1 MYTDIEKSSYCR
13 VLHCIDDVRSPS
25 LFVLYLLSNA
35 IVNAAL
41 KHPSG
46 TVSYGTIMENLCR
59 IPCVSYDNRIHSKSF
74 VFLSPVPSLYPIVY
88 FLFVVSVGLRE

>member
-1 MYTDIEKSSYCR
+1 MCIDIEKSSYCT
-13 VLHCIDDVRSPS
+13 VLHCRDDVRSPS

-46 TVSYGTIMENLCR
+46 IVSYGAIMKNLCR
-59 IPCVSYDNRIHSKSF
+59 IPCVSYNNRIHSK
-74 VFLSPVPSLYPIVY
+74 
-88 FLFVVSVGLRE
+88 